1 MTPKQGLGSVAHDL
15 CASGPLV
22 VKYDIKGVKSQA
34 RGLGITCDQKVA
46 LFNISRHLY
55 LMEIKD
61 ILSCKS
67 KDKLKVGWTQL
78 P

>member
-1 MTPKQGLGSVAHDL
+1 
-15 CASGPLV
+15 V

-34 RGLGITCDQKVA
+34 RGLGVTCDQKVA

-61 ILSCKS
+61 ILS